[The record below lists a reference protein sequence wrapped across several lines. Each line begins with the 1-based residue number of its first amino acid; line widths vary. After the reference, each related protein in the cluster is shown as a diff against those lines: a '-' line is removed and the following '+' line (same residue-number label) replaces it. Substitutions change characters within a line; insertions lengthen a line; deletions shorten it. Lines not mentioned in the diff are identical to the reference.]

1 MQIILFY
8 TFAAL
13 TLIGAIGV
21 VASSNIVRAAVQLL
35 VALLGVAGLYFL
47 LGAEFLAAAQ
57 LVIYVGGTLVLIIF
71 GVMLTA
77 RASLKL
83 LQPTRT
89 ERALAILSTAILLA
103 SLITAIVT
111 TRFAQIEPV
120 AHNAY
125 LVRSIGQALLG
136 DYLLPFE
143 LASVLL
149 LAVMIGAAYLAKKR
163 APISREATR

>member
-1 MQIILFY
+1 MQIVLFY
-8 TFAAL
+8 TFATL

-77 RASLKL
+77 RASLRL

-89 ERALAILSTAILLA
+89 ERVLAILSTLILLA
-103 SLITAIVT
+103 SLIAAILTA
-111 TRFAQIEPV
+111 RFAQVEPV
-120 AHNAY
+120 AHDAY
-125 LVRSIGQALLG
+125 LVRSIGQAMLG

-163 APISREATR
+163 APIPREGTR